1 MMSDPELIQ
10 TAEKLKADGNAKFK
24 TQNYKQ
30 AQGHYS
36 DALSHAET
44 VKNDS
49 EELKTLK
56 KTILQNMSVCTNNT
70 NDFKTSITNCSKAIA
85 IDDKAFKAY
94 YLRSVAYSKL
104 QQWDEA
110 M

>member
-1 MMSDPELIQ
+1 M
-10 TAEKLKADGNAKFK
+10 
-24 TQNYKQ
+24 
-30 AQGHYS
+30 
-36 DALSHAET
+36 
-44 VKNDS
+44 
-49 EELKTLK
+49 K